1 MEFKDY
7 YKILGLAK
15 NAGDQEIKAA
25 YRKLARKYHPDL
37 NPGDKKAE
45 ERFKEINEAYQI
57 LSNSEKRRKY
67 DEMGSNWEQI
77 LRDREYARKYAQPG
91 FEGFGPE
98 AFDLGDFFETFF
110 GRPGPEAGY
119 PFTARPPSGPQR
131 GTDLENE
138 VQISL
143 EEAYQGSEK
152 RLSFSLENIC
162 ADCRGSGMKVAA
174 AKRQE
179 QFRIITE
186 ATTCQS
192 CQGTGI
198 VVERKSLQVKIP
210 RGVVEGA
217 RVRLAGMGGKGINGG
232 PPGDLYLRIR
242 MLPHKKIVP
251 RGNDLYCELP
261 VLDYEAA
268 LGAEIQVPALD
279 GSVWLKVPSG
289 TQTGTQFR
297 LKGKG
302 LPYFEG
308 KGSGDLYF
316 TVKIV
321 IPPELSE
328 KEKELLKQFRSS
340 RQQRGEKDPRKGLL

>member
-1 MEFKDY
+1 
-7 YKILGLAK
+7 
-15 NAGDQEIKAA
+15 
-25 YRKLARKYHPDL
+25 
-37 NPGDKKAE
+37 
-45 ERFKEINEAYQI
+45 
-57 LSNSEKRRKY
+57 
-67 DEMGSNWEQI
+67 
-77 LRDREYARKYAQPG
+77 
-91 FEGFGPE
+91 
-98 AFDLGDFFETFF
+98 
-110 GRPGPEAGY
+110 
-119 PFTARPPSGPQR
+119 
-131 GTDLENE
+131 
-138 VQISL
+138 
-143 EEAYQGSEK
+143 
-152 RLSFSLENIC
+152 
-162 ADCRGSGMKVAA
+162 
-174 AKRQE
+174 
-179 QFRIITE
+179 
-186 ATTCQS
+186 
-192 CQGTGI
+192 
-198 VVERKSLQVKIP
+198 
-210 RGVVEGA
+210 
-217 RVRLAGMGGKGINGG
+217 MGGKGINGG

-268 LGAEIQVPALD
+268 LGAEIQVPALG